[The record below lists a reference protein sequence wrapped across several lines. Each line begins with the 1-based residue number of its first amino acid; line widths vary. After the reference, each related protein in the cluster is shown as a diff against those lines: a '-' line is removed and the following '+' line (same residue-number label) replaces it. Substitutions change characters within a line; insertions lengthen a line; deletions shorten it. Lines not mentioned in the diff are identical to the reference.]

1 MRILE
6 LEKLLI
12 IDGVHREEGLSLSRI
27 AKMKGFN

>member
-12 IDGVHREEGLSLSRI
+12 IDEVHREEGLSLSRI
-27 AKMKGFN
+27 GKMKDFN